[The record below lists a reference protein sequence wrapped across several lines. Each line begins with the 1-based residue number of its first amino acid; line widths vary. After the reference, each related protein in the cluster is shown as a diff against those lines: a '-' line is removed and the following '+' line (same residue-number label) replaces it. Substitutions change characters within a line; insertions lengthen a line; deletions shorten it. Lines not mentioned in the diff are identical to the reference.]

1 MKNHGTFF
9 GILFCLLFSGFSF
22 GQADRSAEVDSLLTR
37 LASSSSVER
46 INAAKIIT
54 RAGLSDQRL
63 FTKVAA
69 LLKTGYTAGTDA
81 DHIDEMAWLC
91 KALAASGN
99 TEYRPLLEEVAA
111 NAPSDKLKRYAEQSN
126 GLIEDY
132 AKRRQVLN
140 DTESWDKSLSAEENR
155 LLNMLG
161 SDDLKLR
168 RDAAKMLVRRGRADP
183 KVFDA
188 AANALTGMA
197 KDIPN
202 DSLYIDSMAWLC
214 KALAASG
221 DRKYIAPLQ
230 QVQAATDNPK
240 LQKYVSQALGA
251 L

>member
-1 MKNHGTFF
+1 MKNRAIFF
-9 GILFCLLFSGFSF
+9 GVLFYLLFSGMSF
-22 GQADRSAEVDSLLTR
+22 AQVDRSAEVDSLLAR

-46 INAAKIIT
+46 VDAAKIIT
-54 RAGLSDQRL
+54 RAGLADQRL
-63 FTKVAA
+63 YAKVAT
-69 LLKTGYTAGTDA
+69 LLREGYAAGTDA

-99 TEYRPLLEEVAA
+99 TEYRPLLEKVAA
-111 NAPSDKLKRYAEQSN
+111 NAPGGKLKRYAEQSN

-140 DTESWDKSLSAEENR
+140 DTERWDKSLSAEENR

-161 SDDLKLR
+161 SDNLKLR
-168 RDAAKMLVRRGRADP
+168 RDAAKILVRRGRADP

-188 AANALTGMA
+188 AADALTGMA

-202 DSLYIDSMAWLC
+202 DSLYIDTMAWLC
-214 KALAASG
+214 KALAVSG
-221 DRKYIAPLQ
+221 DRKYVAPLQ
-230 QVQAATDNPK
+230 EIQAATDNSK
-240 LQKYVSQALGA
+240 LRKYVSQALGA

>member
-1 MKNHGTFF
+1 MKNRVIFF
-9 GILFCLLFSGFSF
+9 GILFCLLFSGAFF
-22 GQADRSAEVDSLLTR
+22 AQADRSAEVDSLLAR

-46 INAAKIIT
+46 VNAAKIIT
-54 RAGLSDQRL
+54 RAGLADQRL
-63 FTKVAA
+63 YAKVAT
-69 LLKTGYTAGTDA
+69 LLQEGYATGTDA

-132 AKRRQVLN
+132 AKRSQVLN
-140 DTESWDKSLSAEENR
+140 DTERWDKSLSAEENR
-155 LLNMLG
+155 LFNMLG

-168 RDAAKMLVRRGRADP
+168 RDAARMMARRGKADP

-188 AANALTGMA
+188 AAAALTGMA
-197 KDIPN
+197 KNIRDE
-202 DSLYIDSMAWLC
+202 SLYIDTMAWLC
-214 KALAASG
+214 NALAASG
-221 DRKYIAPLQ
+221 DHKYVEALKE
-230 QVQAATDNPK
+230 VQAATDNSK
-240 LQKYVSQALGA
+240 LNKYVSKALGA